1 MYYDWTETHRV
12 LDTHSNAS
20 SVFSSVHP
28 NPLIL
33 LRLFKS
39 FKTSEFHPNCLIMQV
54 TYHFYHAYFRTHHI
68 SPSTVGGPVSVETKT
83 YFFS

>member
-39 FKTSEFHPNCLIMQV
+39 FKTSEFHPNCLIM
-54 TYHFYHAYFRTHHI
+54 
-68 SPSTVGGPVSVETKT
+68 
-83 YFFS
+83 